1 MSHWIT
7 RLVLVAALVI
17 SQALFAGH
25 SLAHANGDAPDCQ
38 ICMQATNG
46 VAALDS
52 AERGPLVVACTTQ
65 PDASRAN
72 PVFLPVIANTHPARA
87 PPSIPA

>member
-38 ICMQATNG
+38 ICMQASNG
-46 VAALDS
+46 VAALSS
-52 AERGPLVVACTTQ
+52 AEHGPLAVACTAE
-65 PDASRAN
+65 PGARHAN
-72 PVFLPVIANTHPARA
+72 IVYPSVCPNTHPPRA
-87 PPSIPA
+87 PPSTPV